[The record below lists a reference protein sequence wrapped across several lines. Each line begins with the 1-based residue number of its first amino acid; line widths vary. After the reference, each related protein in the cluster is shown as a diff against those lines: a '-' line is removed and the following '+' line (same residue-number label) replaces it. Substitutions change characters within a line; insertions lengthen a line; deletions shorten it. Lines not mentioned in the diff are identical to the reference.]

1 MVEFLFTVG
10 SFGVLYQRQK
20 DAVRRCRDGDGQR
33 WGLLRSRLSVAF
45 GGQQRKGSA
54 GGETAT
60 GRFDRWPVLSASLI
74 AIFAA
79 TMVSISRGEDARV
92 VNQPVDDQ
100 QVVDTRED
108 KTLTLEPPVVEPP
121 VVADSAGAIP
131 APLSHS
137 EAHLSVS
144 EAQARA
150 SIQWLATLALR
161 KLPRS
166 FDGDKDWG
174 ETKKLWAGI
183 KVRRDGLKLKTHR
196 RFREVEQGRWV
207 KYQVMLPDPTAPNA
221 ATVAIHDV
229 VPTIDQASGEQRWKI
244 HSSIVAPM
252 KFTARIQRWNLGVK
266 LFSMTITGD
275 LRVRLISTTSIGFV
289 ADYAEIPPALVID
302 PQMDQAQLVL
312 ERFEVNRISR
322 VGGDVAEQ
330 WGELIE
336 EILVERFV
344 KKYNDRLVGKL
355 NTSIEKER
363 DDLRLSMAEWFTNW

>member
-1 MVEFLFTVG
+1 MVEFLLTVG
-10 SFGVLYQRQK
+10 SFGVFYQRQK

-45 GGQQRKGSA
+45 RSNQRKRSA
-54 GGETAT
+54 GGEIPA
-60 GRFDRWPVLSASLI
+60 GRFDRWPALSTGLI
-74 AIFAA
+74 SIFAA
-79 TMVSISRGEDARV
+79 TMVSISQGDETRLVEK
-92 VNQPVDDQ
+92 QVDDQ
-100 QVVDTRED
+100 HVVDTSGG
-108 KTLTLEPPVVEPP
+108 KTLTLDPP
-121 VVADSAGAIP
+121 VVADSP
-131 APLSHS
+131 AATSSPRSAS
-137 EAHLSVS
+137 ESHLSVS

-150 SIQWLATLALR
+150 SIQWLAELALR
-161 KLPRS
+161 KMPRS

-183 KVRRDGLKLKTHR
+183 KVHRDGLKLKTHR
-196 RFREVEQGRWV
+196 RFKEVEQGRWV
-207 KYQVMLPDPTAPNA
+207 KYEVTLPDPTAPNA
-221 ATVAIHDV
+221 ATVTIHDV

-252 KFTARIQRWNLGVK
+252 KFTARVQRWNLGVK

-275 LRVRLISTTSIGFV
+275 LRVRLISTTSVGFV

-302 PQMDQAQLVL
+302 PRMDQAQLVL

-322 VGGDVAEQ
+322 IGGDVAEQ

-344 KKYNDRLVGKL
+344 KKHNDRLVGKL
-355 NTSIEKER
+355 NKSIDKER
-363 DDLRLSMAEWFTNW
+363 DDLRLSMAEWFASW